1 MGKMS
6 ELDQEIRDKQESGWN
21 GRHKPEIVGKSDSGE
36 IWTEESENLS
46 SEDYYKLWEQK
57 HGYDDEEEIEDQ
69 NDQPADEDEAENEQI

>member
-46 SEDYYKLWEQK
+46 SEDYYDLWKKK
-57 HGYDDEEEIEDQ
+57 HGYDEDEEESE
-69 NDQPADEDEAENEQI
+69 NSDEEIENEEPELN

>member
-46 SEDYYKLWEQK
+46 SEDYYDLWEKK
-57 HGYDDEEEIEDQ
+57 HGYDEDKTESKNSDEEIE
-69 NDQPADEDEAENEQI
+69 NEEPELN